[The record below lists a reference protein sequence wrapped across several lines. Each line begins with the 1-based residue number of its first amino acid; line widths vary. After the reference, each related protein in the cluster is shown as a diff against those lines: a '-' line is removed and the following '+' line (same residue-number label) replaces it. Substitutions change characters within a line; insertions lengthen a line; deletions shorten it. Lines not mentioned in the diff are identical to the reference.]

1 MRGFAARGGVSDT
14 RRLKGHLCPRGM
26 HIVRGSPAVLR
37 IESALN
43 ITRLAC
49 KGPSASQGRRDNQAA
64 QVTWALDLKCLP
76 SHHQQ
81 QKAGFEFRGM
91 LDDDQTASTSPRS
104 PFWPRCG
111 WSTFLSRAFGAD
123 LGSVADS
130 GRSSYHSWHCW
141 NARKGGHLRRCLCLR
156 KLRGDRYSRQWR
168 HIVQTREPSSNRRAL
183 IASRVNSISSVLFTR
198 GRSVTHR
205 NLGALAESWL
215 ETERLS
221 IILLWNA
228 LR

>member
-1 MRGFAARGGVSDT
+1 M
-14 RRLKGHLCPRGM
+14 
-26 HIVRGSPAVLR
+26 VRGSPAVLR
-37 IESALN
+37 IDSALN

-91 LDDDQTASTSPRS
+91 LEDDQTASTSPRS

-141 NARKGGHLRRCLCLR
+141 NARKAVIFADVCAYASYAGTDTVGSGGISCRPENLHP
-156 KLRGDRYSRQWR
+156 
-168 HIVQTREPSSNRRAL
+168 TRRAL